1 MRCRVINILIFITLS
16 FLSLPLSGQ
25 QGFHT
30 KSKKALRFYDQAVQ
44 HYDKRDDA
52 TALQLLNRAIRADR
66 NFIEAYFM
74 IAQIYKDSGD
84 YETAIKNFRKGLS
97 ISPDYYPEGYFIL
110 AQIEYNQ
117 GLYHDAL
124 KNSLKFMDFD
134 LFQRISLKLVQDLID
149 KCEFAISMLENP
161 VPFNPVNLGDS
172 VNSSKNEYWPS
183 LSLDGSRVIFTVLDP
198 VDPAKP
204 IAFGN
209 RQEDFY
215 ESVKHEDGSWS
226 RRRNLG
232 RPLNTIQNEGA
243 QTISADGRFMFFTAC
258 NRPDG
263 YGMCDLYFSRKRKGK
278 WTIPSN
284 AGSPLNTTFSEKHP
298 ALSADGRIIFFASD
312 RPGGKGGLDIY
323 MSSGTEKR
331 AWTVPVNL
339 GDKINTP
346 GNEQAPFIHP
356 DGKTLY
362 FTSDGHK
369 NLGQSDIFMSR
380 SDEEGT
386 WSDPV
391 NLGFPINTHNNELGL
406 IVNSSGDKA
415 YFASDRHSG
424 EDLDLYE
431 FELYPEVRPNP
442 VSYMKGRV
450 FDSLTY
456 KGLDAEFKL
465 IDIQSGELVIES
477 VSSPGEGEFLIPLPS
492 GRNYVLN
499 VSKTGYLF
507 YSGHFAFEGI
517 YERTDPFIK
526 DVPLQPLRSGYK
538 IVLNNI
544 FFEFDKSEL
553 KPESKVELERILDFL
568 QKNPTVRIQ
577 LNGHTDNIG
586 TDEYNSSLSE
596 RRALAV
602 VDWLIN
608 NGISSYRL
616 KHRGFGALLP
626 VAGNETEEGRALNR
640 RTEMQIIE

>member
-1 MRCRVINILIFITLS
+1 ML
-16 FLSLPLSGQ
+16 
-25 QGFHT
+25 
-30 KSKKALRFYDQAVQ
+30 
-44 HYDKRDDA
+44 
-52 TALQLLNRAIRADR
+52 
-66 NFIEAYFM
+66 
-74 IAQIYKDSGD
+74 AQIYKNSRDFD
-84 YETAIKNFRKGLS
+84 AAIKNFRKGLN
-97 ISPDYYPEGYFIL
+97 ISPEYYPDGYFIL
-110 AQIEYNQ
+110 AQVEYSQ
-117 GLYHDAL
+117 GLYYDAL
-124 KNSLKFMDFD
+124 KSALRFIDFEA
-134 LFQRISLKLVQDLID
+134 FQRFPRADAQHFID
-149 KCEFAISMLENP
+149 KCEFAIGLVENP

-183 LSLDGSRVIFTVLDP
+183 LSLDESRLIFTLLDP
-198 VDPAKP
+198 VDPSKP

-215 ESVKHEDGSWS
+215 ESVKSEDGQWR

-232 RPLNTIQNEGA
+232 HPLNTLDNEGA
-243 QTISADGRFMFFTAC
+243 QSISADGRFMFFTAC

-263 YGMCDLYFSRKRKGK
+263 FGMCDLYFSRNIKGK

-284 AGSPLNTTFSEKHP
+284 AGSSINTSFSEKHP
-298 ALSADGRIIFFASD
+298 SISADGRLIFFASD

-323 MSSGTEKR
+323 MSSRTEKG
-331 AWTVPVNL
+331 AWSVPVNL

-356 DGKTLY
+356 DGRTLY

-380 SDEEGT
+380 SDGERNWT
-386 WSDPV
+386 DPV
-391 NLGFPINTHNNELGL
+391 NLGYPINTHNNELGL
-406 IVNSSGDKA
+406 IVNSSGDIA
-415 YFASDRHSG
+415 YFASDRQSG
-424 EDLDLYE
+424 DDLDLYK
-431 FELYPEVRPNP
+431 FELYPEVRPDP

-456 KGLDAEFKL
+456 KGLEAEFRL
-465 IDIQSGELVIES
+465 IDIQNGELVIES

-492 GRNYVLN
+492 GRNYALN

-507 YSGHFAFEGI
+507 YSGHFAFEAI
-517 YERTDPFIK
+517 YERTDPFVK
-526 DVPLQPLRSGYK
+526 DVPLQPLRAGYK
-538 IVLNNI
+538 IVLKNI

-568 QKNPTVRIQ
+568 QKNPAVRIQ

-586 TDEYNSSLSE
+586 TEEYNSYLSE

-602 VDWLIN
+602 IDWLIY
-608 NGISSYRL
+608 NGVNSSRL
-616 KHRGFGALLP
+616 KHRGFGASIP
-626 VAGNETEEGRALNR
+626 VAGNETPEGRALNR